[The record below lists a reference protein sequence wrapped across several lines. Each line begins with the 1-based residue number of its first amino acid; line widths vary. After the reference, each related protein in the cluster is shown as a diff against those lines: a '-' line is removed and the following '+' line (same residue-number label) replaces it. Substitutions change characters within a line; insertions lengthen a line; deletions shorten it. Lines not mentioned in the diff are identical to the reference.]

1 MPPSPLSDK
10 NWNAKWD
17 LDTLV
22 EAEEIKKD
30 PARLS
35 AAEGAVKTQQTDL
48 NRVNKLVFGS
58 DTKLDEAPEV
68 EGGGGK

>member
-58 DTKLDEAPEV
+58 DTKLDEATEV
-68 EGGGGK
+68 EGK